1 MPERAHLLTEIRD
14 NIARKDPIK
23 ARLVLEY
30 LENVDKSVREQVLAA
45 FRAADPDFAVPVL
58 ARFMSEHRDMAMSL
72 PLIRE
77 IMAMK
82 ILARPDLVSGALK
95 DPQTPHRRVYI
106 AMAGELRLECVVG
119 DLVDA
124 LLAASE
130 VDEINQIVE
139 ALGEIGDPAAVAPL
153 SDFLYSGNRALI
165 ISATKALGKLGTP
178 TAMMRLAE
186 RMGTDNQ
193 LDLLILDIF
202 ARVQD
207 AVSLDKLNEAVRS
220 HYAHLRTYAKKT
232 LTAIGPKAVP
242 LLTENLLFDDADLRI
257 HTLNVLGDIGDPA
270 AIAPIRKL
278 LHSHPEDAN
287 VRFAAY
293 EALGLLPLDRGAYV
307 LTHGLSDPVEHV
319 CIAAAKAIDRNFNEI
334 MAAGIKNLAGACDED
349 ARRIIRTVISAQ
361 ARNIF
366 LSLVSEEPFQGMALD
381 FLARA
386 HQDIRDFFYA
396 VLKEEGYSDLAL
408 KLLVPKEKKAAAR
421 KRICA
426 VDDSRMIL
434 SIYKSTLHELGFE
447 PVLFE
452 FPAGALE
459 WLETNRPAMV
469 LTDLNMPD
477 ITGIDLTRA
486 IRKTFAKE
494 ELPVVMVT
502 TQNEVN
508 DNRAALDA
516 GVSDIIH
523 KPFTAE
529 SLRAVISK
537 YL

>member
-30 LENVDKSVREQVLAA
+30 LENVDRSVREQVLGA

-307 LTHGLSDPVEHV
+307 LTQGLGDPVEHV

-381 FLARA
+381 FLTRA

-408 KLLVPKEKKAAAR
+408 KLLAPKEKRTAAR

>member
-1 MPERAHLLTEIRD
+1 MAEHAHLLTEIKS
-14 NIARKDPIK
+14 NIASKDPIK
-23 ARLVLEY
+23 ARLVLAY
-30 LENVDKSVREQVLAA
+30 LENVDRSLREQVLGA
-45 FRAADPDFAVPVL
+45 FRAADPDFAVPIL
-58 ARFMSEHRDMAMSL
+58 ARFISEHRDLATGL
-72 PLIRE
+72 PLVRE

-82 ILARPDLVSGALK
+82 ILAQPDLIAKALR
-95 DPQTPHRRVYI
+95 DPQTPFRRMYI
-106 AMAGELRLECVVG
+106 SMAGELRLESAVG

-124 LLAASE
+124 LLAASDVE
-130 VDEINQIVE
+130 EINQIIE
-139 ALGEIGDPAAVAPL
+139 TLGEIGDPAAINSL
-153 SDFLYSGNRALI
+153 SDFLYSGNRTLI
-165 ISATKALGKLGTP
+165 ISATRALGKIGTP
-178 TAMMRLAE
+178 TAMLRLSE

-202 ARVQD
+202 AKVQD
-207 AVSLDKLNEAVRS
+207 SISLDKLNEAMRS

-232 LTAIGPKAVP
+232 LVAIGPKAVP
-242 LLTENLLFDDADLRI
+242 LLTENLLFDDADLRV

-270 AIAPIRKL
+270 AISPIRKL
-278 LHSHPEDAN
+278 LHNHPESAN

-307 LTHGLSDPVEHV
+307 LTQGLSDPVEHV

-334 MAAGIKNLAGACDED
+334 MAAGIKNLASERDED
-349 ARRIIRTVISAQ
+349 AHRIIKTVISAQ

-366 LSLVSEEPFQGMALD
+366 LSLMSEENFQPMAVGYLSK
-381 FLARA
+381 A
-386 HQDIRDFFYA
+386 HQDIRDFFYV

-408 KLLVPKEKKAAAR
+408 KLLAPEEKKTVAR

-434 SIYKSTLHELGFE
+434 NIYKSTLHELGFE

-452 FPAGALE
+452 FPASALE
-459 WLETNRPAMV
+459 WLENEKPDLV

-477 ITGIDLTRA
+477 ITGIDLARA
-486 IRKTFAKE
+486 IRRTFSKE

-516 GVSDIIH
+516 GVNDILH

-529 SLRAVISK
+529 SLRAVIAK
-537 YL
+537 HI

>member
-1 MPERAHLLTEIRD
+1 MAEHAHLLAEIRE

-23 ARLVLEY
+23 ARLVLAY
-30 LENVDKSVREQVLAA
+30 LENVDRSLREQVLGA
-45 FRAADPDFAVPVL
+45 FRTAEPDFAVPML
-58 ARFMSEHRDMAMSL
+58 ARFMSEHRDMASGL
-72 PLIRE
+72 ALVRE
-77 IMAMK
+77 ILAMK
-82 ILARPDLVSGALK
+82 ILSQPELVATAIR
-95 DPQTPHRRVYI
+95 DPQTPFRKVYI
-106 AMAGELRLECVVG
+106 SMAAELRLESVVG

-124 LLAASE
+124 LLATSDVE
-130 VDEINQIVE
+130 EINQLIE
-139 ALGEIGDPAAVAPL
+139 TLGEIGDPAAINPL
-153 SDFLYSGNRALI
+153 SDFLYSGNRTLI

-178 TAMMRLAE
+178 TAMLRLSE

-202 ARVQD
+202 AKVQD
-207 AVSLDKLNEAVRS
+207 AISLDKLNEAMRS

-242 LLTENLLFDDADLRI
+242 LLTENLLFDDADLRV

-278 LHSHPEDAN
+278 LHNHPENAN

-307 LTHGLSDPVEHV
+307 LTQGLSDPVEHV

-334 MAAGIKNLAGACDED
+334 MAAGIKNLAAARDED
-349 ARRIIRTVISAQ
+349 AHRIIRTVVSAQ
-361 ARNIF
+361 ASSIF
-366 LSLVSEEPFQGMALD
+366 LSLVSEERFQDMAVAQLS
-381 FLARA
+381 RA
-386 HQDIRDFFYA
+386 HADIRDFFYA
-396 VLKEEGYSDLAL
+396 VLKEQGYSDLAL
-408 KLLVPKEKKAAAR
+408 RLLAPEERKTAAR

-434 SIYKSTLHELGFE
+434 NIYKATLHELGFE

-459 WLETNRPAMV
+459 WLETNTPDMV

-486 IRKTFAKE
+486 IRKTFPKS

-508 DNRAALDA
+508 DNRAALEA
-516 GVSDIIH
+516 GVNDILH

-529 SLRAVISK
+529 SLKVVISK